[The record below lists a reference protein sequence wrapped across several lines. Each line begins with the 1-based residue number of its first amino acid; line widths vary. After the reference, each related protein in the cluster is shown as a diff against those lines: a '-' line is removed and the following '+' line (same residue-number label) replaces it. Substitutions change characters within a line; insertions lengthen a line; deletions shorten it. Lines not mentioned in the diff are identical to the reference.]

1 MVRKSRPCPQE
12 NSSTCASARSAGR
25 EMEKCVDQTGTSTD
39 GRTSTC
45 LVKMRGAAWTTVSTL
60 QTLVKRTATVTALAM
75 PAMTTQTT
83 MESRTLLTT
92 ARLSQTRTNLT
103 QIQTART

>member
-1 MVRKSRPCPQE
+1 MEQSVTKTPTASSLSE
-12 NSSTCASARSAGR
+12 NSSTCVSARLAGL

-60 QTLVKRTATVTALAM
+60 QTRVKRTAMVTASTM
-75 PAMTTQTT
+75 PAMTTRTT

-92 ARLSQTRTNLT
+92 ALLS
-103 QIQTART
+103 